1 MAADEFRRQGVY
13 FVNENDY
20 YLFEHILP
28 YLEAALSP
36 FRLSTTGLAGVMMN
50 ASMPTTEQPPA
61 RMVAGALAHLA
72 RHMET
77 GCQRSAYLAAMLL
90 EKVANDAEADDHLR
104 RHARELV
111 EILDRDHEAEAETGT
126 ALALAATRPG
136 DKRLSGSF

>member
-1 MAADEFRRQGVY
+1 M
-13 FVNENDY
+13 NELHAN
-20 YLFEHILP
+20 L
-28 YLEAALSP
+28 
-36 FRLSTTGLAGVMMN
+36 
-50 ASMPTTEQPPA
+50 EQPPA

-111 EILDRDHEAEAETGT
+111 EILDRDGEHGSSASHEALPERRAGAQGSATEMSMG
-126 ALALAATRPG
+126 AL
-136 DKRLSGSF
+136 